1 MASNAAAS
9 GTGYYAGHAPRVDA
23 VHVPIAAPK
32 CATVEDLVALSARR
46 SEGGAAACEGDAA
59 ANAAA
64 ARPVLKSSEWNAL
77 SGSWHWEERDE
88 TAWLLSTLQ
97 SRLLALAPA
106 EGRNGASA
114 RVTSVEM
121 EDGGHAEVCVRK
133 AKKIVTF
140 ELALTIAWAGECESG
155 RGVMRVSGKQRLA
168 DVVEDDGGG
177 SDSAH
182 VGVLRN
188 ARALRR
194 RRRARRGSARRGG
207 RRLRARRRSGGA
219 RAAPLLALPLVPRE
233 PPSLSQHLPHREVR
247 GLRHIVRR
255 FAFLRTYERIRTCVE
270 ELLHHIAVTA
280 LRRELERSGALL
292 STLRVYP
299 LRSARRQQ
307 RRHHRAVAL
316 PRGERERR
324 DAVHRLGVH
333 VRTRSDEQLHEAR
346 VPHPR
351 RYVQRCPPQLVRRV
365 HRRRRQHRLR
375 VAAVAAPRSRK
386 HD

>member
-177 SDSAH
+177 SDSSSWTI
-182 VGVLRN
+182 
-188 ARALRR
+188 
-194 RRRARRGSARRGG
+194 GSPSCEIAKD
-207 RRLRARRRSGGA
+207 AVSGEMDP
-219 RAAPLLALPLVPRE
+219 AAMDRVVRKQKLLAVLYKKKLAPRVVQSVSDVLAE
-233 PPSLSQHLPHREVR
+233 
-247 GLRHIVRR
+247 
-255 FAFLRTYERIRTCVE
+255 
-270 ELLHHIAVTA
+270 
-280 LRRELERSGALL
+280 LRRER
-292 STLRVYP
+292 
-299 LRSARRQQ
+299 
-307 RRHHRAVAL
+307 
-316 PRGERERR
+316 
-324 DAVHRLGVH
+324 
-333 VRTRSDEQLHEAR
+333 
-346 VPHPR
+346 
-351 RYVQRCPPQLVRRV
+351 
-365 HRRRRQHRLR
+365 
-375 VAAVAAPRSRK
+375 
-386 HD
+386 